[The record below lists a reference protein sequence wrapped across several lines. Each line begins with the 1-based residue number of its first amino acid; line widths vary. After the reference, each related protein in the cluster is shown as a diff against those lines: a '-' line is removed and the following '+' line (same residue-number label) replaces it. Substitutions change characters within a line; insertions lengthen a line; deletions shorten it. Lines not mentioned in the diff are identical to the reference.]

1 MFFVHTMRKS
11 VDSLLHHSEW
21 SEKEIEK
28 YLRRKAKELN
38 LICLKYSNPL
48 ESGYPDR
55 LICLPNMRVIW
66 VELKSKGK
74 KPSKIQQLRFT
85 SLKSLGHQVF
95 IIDNKQDIDKL
106 IQSIQ
111 DNEI

>member
-1 MFFVHTMRKS
+1 MVYKMGKS
-11 VDSLLHHSEW
+11 VENILHHSEW

-55 LICLPNMRVIW
+55 LICLPDMRVVW

-85 SLKSLGHQVF
+85 SLRSLGHQVF
-95 IIDNKQDIDKL
+95 VIDNKQDIDKL
-106 IQSIQ
+106 IQDIQ